1 MNVTNNLKLPQY
13 TEEDIFDLQDINK
26 SYDSIDKAY
35 KEVIDFKNEIPK
47 TNATAEVI
55 DARGGKE
62 TLGERLNE
70 FDEQLD
76 NIETEKATKAEV
88 DIERKRIDTFVSLPE
103 GSTQGNAEVLDA
115 RIGADGVTYTNLGE
129 SIRTQIN
136 NIHKE
141 IKYEKELDYSD
152 KIVKGKFVDKNG
164 LEVTLEEYN
173 YVKKINVYGF
183 YSVTLK
189 NVGTSGNA
197 CVVSYNKNGDVIG
210 KINTSS
216 WTPSTETIVLAEDVY
231 YISIP
236 YSKNHPLT
244 IKGRGIK
251 YLLNNIADELKTDK
265 NTTIVWIDDDSDKAG
280 IEYVYNACVNK
291 GVNATLACL
300 SQKISEDNTLKTRLL
315 EMEEQ
320 GIEMVLHGYTHDN
333 SIWSN
338 SNSDEKSII
347 TNITKGYRELKDFQ
361 NYKHLV
367 TPNGAN
373 SELIKSIAK
382 RFSPCLVSAWE
393 GVNKKEWGDKARYD
407 LGRYWM
413 TNHTL
418 EEFKTVIDGLRPK
431 NDLLIL
437 ATHSAPSV
445 APWDKQK
452 IEAMLQYV
460 IDSGYNIV
468 TLSEGIKYF
477 FDL

>member
-1 MNVTNNLKLPQY
+1 MGVIADKIRRAIFGGEVRESIADGIEVVEQLR
-13 TEEDIFDLQDINK
+13 EDYDNQVINAGN
-26 SYDSIDKAY
+26 SNA
-35 KEVIDFKNEIPK
+35 EI
-47 TNATAEVI
+47 V
-55 DARGGKE
+55 DARGGQTK
-62 TLGERLNE
+62 LKDRLDN

-338 SNSDEKSII
+338 SNSDAKSII

-393 GVNKKEWGDKARYD
+393 GINKKEWGDKARYD

-445 APWDKQK
+445 APWDAEK

-460 IDSGYNIV
+460 KDSGYNIV